1 MHSRLI
7 FLYRPVIILEG
18 TKSYDGLPN
27 VIGSPMLRQRAYPSS
42 DFQEKL
48 QDYYAGCPYRK
59 LTQVSEMSILRRV
72 G

>member
-1 MHSRLI
+1 MHNRLI

-27 VIGSPMLRQRAYPSS
+27 VIGNPMLRQRVHSSS